1 MITKILSALCL
12 TAALSLAVAP
22 AHAAELTVLQV
33 ADYSASRASLGR
45 ALRYGVR
52 LAIDEANRQG
62 GVQGQKIKLIAL
74 DDRYEVSD
82 TLRLLKEGIDTH
94 KPVAIVNIL
103 GTANT
108 AAVLKSDILDTA
120 KIPLIGP
127 YTGADHLRAPLH
139 PQVFHVRASYA
150 EEVERI
156 VLHFANSGIKRI
168 GILHEDDP
176 FGESIHS
183 AFVEALKAHGLEA
196 AGRGISPRG
205 SNDVSAAVATVM
217 AADPQGVLIGTAGSP
232 TAVTVKATH
241 TAGLFAPRIGISV
254 NDAAQIVKTAGIDAA
269 RGFGMVSVMPD
280 PGSCTLKICEE
291 LRALHETHGDKAEQ
305 LSPNTMEGFISARL
319 MLIAANNTTA
329 PITRA
334 KLRDALEALNPANL
348 SGFLLS
354 YSPTRH
360 NGSTYRDIGV
370 IGGSG
375 RMMY

>member
-1 MITKILSALCL
+1 MTRQILSALCL
-12 TAALSLAVAP
+12 TAALGLAMPP
-22 AHAAELTVLQV
+22 AYTAELTVLQV

-45 ALRYGVR
+45 ALRYGAS

-62 GVQGQKIKLIAL
+62 GVHGQKIKLVAL
-74 DDRYEVSD
+74 DDRYEVND

-108 AAVLKSDILDTA
+108 AAVLKSGMLDTA

-127 YTGADHLRAPLH
+127 YTGADHLRSPVN

-156 VLHFANSGIKRI
+156 VLHFANSGIKRV

-205 SNDVSAAVATVM
+205 SVDVSAAVATVM
-217 AADPQGVLIGTAGSP
+217 AADPQGVLIGTAGAP
-232 TAVTVKATH
+232 TAIIVKATH
-241 TAGLFAPRIGISV
+241 AAGLFAPRIGISV
-254 NDAAQIVKTAGIDAA
+254 NDATQIVKTAGIEAA

-291 LRALHETHGDKAEQ
+291 LRALHKIYGDTAEQ

-319 MLIAANNTTA
+319 MLIAADNTTA

-334 KLRDALEALNPANL
+334 KLRDALEGLNPANA

-375 RMMY
+375 HMMY

>member
-1 MITKILSALCL
+1 MIHRLLSSLCL
-12 TAALSLAVAP
+12 CAALGVGTTP
-22 AHAAELTVLQV
+22 AHAADLTVLQV

-45 ALRYGVR
+45 ALRYGAS

-62 GVQGQKIKLIAL
+62 GVHGQKIKLIAL
-74 DDRYEVSD
+74 DDRYVVDD
-82 TLRLLKEGIDTH
+82 TVRLLKEGIDTH

-108 AAVLKSDILDTA
+108 AAVLKSGILDSE

-127 YTGADHLRAPLH
+127 YTGADHLRDPVN

-156 VLHFANSGIKRI
+156 VRHFANSGIKRV

-183 AFVEALKAHGLEA
+183 AYVDALKTHGLEA

-205 SNDVSAAVATVM
+205 SVDVSAAVATVM
-217 AADPQGVLIGTAGSP
+217 AADPQGVLIGTAGAP
-232 TAVTVKATH
+232 TAVAAKATH
-241 TAGLFAPRIGISV
+241 TAGLFAPRVGISV

-280 PGSCTLKICEE
+280 PGSCTLKICQD
-291 LRALHETHGDKAEQ
+291 LRTLHDSHGDKAEQ

-319 MLIAANNTTA
+319 MLLAATNAGA
-329 PITRA
+329 PLTRA
-334 KLRDALEALNPANL
+334 KLRDAIEALNPANL
-348 SGFLLS
+348 SGFMLS

-360 NGSTYRDIGV
+360 NGSSYRDIGV

>member
-1 MITKILSALCL
+1 MITKILSALSL

-205 SNDVSAAVATVM
+205 SNDVSAAVATV
-217 AADPQGVLIGTAGSP
+217 SP
-232 TAVTVKATH
+232 SNV
-241 TAGLFAPRIGISV
+241 PR
-254 NDAAQIVKTAGIDAA
+254 
-269 RGFGMVSVMPD
+269 
-280 PGSCTLKICEE
+280 
-291 LRALHETHGDKAEQ
+291 
-305 LSPNTMEGFISARL
+305 
-319 MLIAANNTTA
+319 
-329 PITRA
+329 
-334 KLRDALEALNPANL
+334 
-348 SGFLLS
+348 
-354 YSPTRH
+354 
-360 NGSTYRDIGV
+360 
-370 IGGSG
+370 
-375 RMMY
+375 